1 MLVLR
6 LGHPAICAS
15 AVGNQPGV
23 RTGRHIEKTQ
33 QLSTCCGGVST
44 SKSWQTTTNQ
54 IGKAIVI
61 AASSLV
67 GPVQVALAAEAVV
80 ASSSSASNPIDL
92 ENTSYLEAMAAN
104 PVAVVA
110 GLIAFS
116 LPYVLPKLLKLD
128 EPPNYGLVTAKEAY
142 AALSTTGKT
151 TQLLD
156 VRAGDSDEYRDVM
169 PNITPLEKEVVQLP
183 FTGQDDYAAQAFA
196 NVEDA
201 ENTTVFILDG
211 LNGNSLAVAKLLAN
225 NGFKGAYAIEGG
237 IEGPAGWLM
246 CDLPWLLRPTQVA
259 SDDGIPK
266 DIIDGDMKTN
276 PKELVDEVEVHASS
290 SS

>member
-1 MLVLR
+1 
-6 LGHPAICAS
+6 
-15 AVGNQPGV
+15 
-23 RTGRHIEKTQ
+23 
-33 QLSTCCGGVST
+33 
-44 SKSWQTTTNQ
+44 
-54 IGKAIVI
+54 
-61 AASSLV
+61 
-67 GPVQVALAAEAVV
+67 
-80 ASSSSASNPIDL
+80 
-92 ENTSYLEAMAAN
+92 MAAN

-211 LNGNSLAVAKLLAN
+211 
-225 NGFKGAYAIEGG
+225 
-237 IEGPAGWLM
+237 
-246 CDLPWLLRPTQVA
+246 
-259 SDDGIPK
+259 
-266 DIIDGDMKTN
+266 
-276 PKELVDEVEVHASS
+276 
-290 SS
+290 